1 VFTFRINDRLEL
13 RLYVPDHAPEVFAV
27 ADANREHIRPWLP
40 WIDAVKTVDDTR
52 TFIKKGLEQYARD
65 DGFQCGIWEDN
76 VYIGGL
82 GYHWINRNGN
92 FTEIGYWLA
101 KSAEG
106 RGVMT
111 TAVRVLVNHAF
122 VAWKLNKVEIRAAR
136 ANHRSRSVPKR
147 LGFTEEGV
155 LRQISRIGTTYH
167 DIIVYGMLAS
177 EWSSREGGEF
187 SIAPIT
193 GSPH

>member
-1 VFTFRINDRLEL
+1 MFTFRINDRLEL

-76 VYIGGL
+76 VYVGGL
-82 GYHWINRNGN
+82 GYHWINRTGN

-101 KSAEG
+101 KPAEG
-106 RGVMT
+106 RGIMS
-111 TAVRVLVNHAF
+111 AACRVLVDHAF
-122 VAWKLNKVEIRAAR
+122 KAWKLNKVEIRAASG
-136 ANHRSRSVPKR
+136 NHRSRAVAQR
-147 LGFTEEGV
+147 LGFTEEGT
-155 LRQISRIGTTYH
+155 LRQINRIGSTYH
-167 DIIVYGMLAS
+167 DIVVYGMTAS
-177 EWSSREGGEF
+177 EWAAVGTDF
-187 SIAPIT
+187 STAPIVGRT
-193 GSPH
+193 E